1 MTKKGFGIA
10 VLLSLGI
17 AVLSGCGAKSTSQ
30 AEAPVRAMPQAA
42 EEKAGEAAEAEEK
55 AAEAADAA
63 AEEKAGEA
71 AEAAAEEKTGE
82 KKGEKTLAF
91 RLTGVYSGEQDGE
104 YYTLELFEF
113 EGNLLGQGGIA
124 EKPEGN
130 DPAEPYS
137 FWALEVVPA
146 DAEALLSTQGDSF
159 EAGVLQYSIMSNMDR
174 YWGAPEKTTVRL
186 TDKGIILA
194 GTEYVRE
201 DREGTAFTDVSP
213 LFSGLEA
220 GTVPE
225 KLPGLWRQKNS
236 GDAPLFLEFSEE
248 KDAGGAGALRIFR
261 KAPGKEAVFG
271 CGKFFVDKDGRL
283 FAGSSFTDNMAPEG
297 TMNVEMTFEGDD
309 VLKLA
314 PEEYNSLFESA
325 LSLEGEI
332 EFERIAPVEV
342 PLTVLAEPDDLEAL
356 QGTKTVKTDSGERST
371 VSQFLATEDIENNG
385 GYFVRVGSLIFFR
398 DYSGVP
404 AGLTGTFGDFLHD
417 VHLGKGSRFCCF
429 DKASGKTTALWEEE
443 GHGPLYYV
451 NGMFY
456 FSGNTI
462 LPDGSE
468 SEDVFRCWP
477 DGSGREAFTEDDYAV
492 VAAVSETG
500 HRVLVN
506 SYKYGDNSSQ
516 QGTLTD
522 GTIYG
527 TVLDMDNDHIHFFSG
542 FDGDD
547 LILGIHDD
555 KKKENRIVRV
565 DGTTGEET
573 VLGILPESEADG
585 WGYPSIDQM
594 LRKGDE
600 LWFGAAWYGGT
611 AVVLQDYMVLKAD
624 ARKENSLTLVTNETP
639 EGFGGDGDG
648 KAPKFFFNYADE
660 LLFTKQDPEGEVI
673 LSEGSRGDLVC
684 CDSPLSALVLQKD
697 FVKKNWYDA
706 DDGETVQVLQKGEIV
721 GGDVYLIMADAV
733 RTPEEDIGWRL
744 GFTSAKIFQQR
755 IAVTDVPS
763 SDYTVVQL
771 P

>member
-1 MTKKGFGIA
+1 MTKKGLGIA

-17 AVLSGCGAKSTSQ
+17 AVLSGCGAKSSSQ
-30 AEAPVRAMPQAA
+30 AVERAMPAAEAAA
-42 EEKAGEAAEAEEK
+42 EEKAGET
-55 AAEAADAA
+55 A

-82 KKGEKTLAF
+82 TESKMTLAS
-91 RLTGVYSGEQDGE
+91 RLAGVYSCEQDGE
-104 YYTLELFEF
+104 YHTLELFEF
-113 EGNLLGQGGIA
+113 GGNLLGQGGIA

-146 DAEALLSTQGDSF
+146 DAEALLGTQGDSF

-186 TDKGIILA
+186 TDKGISFA
-194 GTEYVRE
+194 GLEYVRE

-225 KLPGLWRQKNS
+225 KLPGLWRQKNG
-236 GDAPLFLEFSEE
+236 GDAPVFLEFSEE
-248 KDAGGAGALRIFR
+248 KDAAGAGALRIYR

-297 TMNVEMTFEGDD
+297 TMNVEMTLEGDD
-309 VLKLA
+309 ALKLV

-332 EFERIAPVEV
+332 EFERIAPEEV

-356 QGTKTVKTDSGERST
+356 QGTKTVKTDSGERRT

-404 AGLTGTFGDFLHD
+404 AGLTGIFGDFLHD
-417 VHLGKGSRFCCF
+417 VDLGKGSRFCCF

-456 FSGNTI
+456 FSGSTVR
-462 LPDGSE
+462 PDGTE
-468 SEDVFRCWP
+468 SEDVYRCWP

-506 SYKYGDNSSQ
+506 SYKYGDNSRQ

-527 TVLDMDNDHIHFFSG
+527 TVLEMDQDLIHFFSG

-555 KKKENRIVRV
+555 KKKENRILRV

-594 LRKGDE
+594 LRKDDE

-624 ARKENSLTLVTNETP
+624 ARKENSLTLVTDQCP

-673 LSEGSRGDLVC
+673 LSEGSSGDLVC

-744 GFTSAKIFQQR
+744 GFTSAKIYQQR
-755 IAVTDVPS
+755 IAVADVPS
-763 SDYTVVQL
+763 SDYSVVQL

>member
-10 VLLSLGI
+10 VFLSLGI

-42 EEKAGEAAEAEEK
+42 EEKAGEAAEA
-55 AAEAADAA
+55 A
-63 AEEKAGEA
+63 AEEKAAEA
-71 AEAAAEEKTGE
+71 AEAAAEEKPGE
-82 KKGEKTLAF
+82 KDGAQTLAS
-91 RLTGVYSGEQDGE
+91 RLAGVYSCEQDGE
-104 YYTLELFEF
+104 YHTLELFEF
-113 EGNLLGQGGIA
+113 AGNLLGQGGIA

-130 DPAEPYS
+130 EPAEPYS

-146 DAEALLSTQGDSF
+146 DAEALLGTQGDSF

-186 TDKGIILA
+186 TDKGISFA
-194 GTEYVRE
+194 GLEYVRE

-213 LFSGLEA
+213 LFSDLEA
-220 GTVPE
+220 GAVPE
-225 KLPGLWRQKNS
+225 KLPGLWRQKDG
-236 GDAPLFLEFSEE
+236 GDAALFLEFSEE
-248 KDAGGAGALRIFR
+248 KDAAGAGKLRIYR

-283 FAGSSFTDNMAPEG
+283 FAGSSFTDNAAPEG

-309 VLKLA
+309 VLKLV

-325 LSLEGEI
+325 LSLEGKI
-332 EFERIAPVEV
+332 EFERIAPEEV
-342 PLTVLAEPDDLEAL
+342 PVTVLAEPDDLEAL
-356 QGTKTVKTDSGERST
+356 QGTKTVKTDSGERRT

-417 VHLGKGSRFCCF
+417 VDLGKGSRFCCF

-456 FSGNTI
+456 FSGRTV
-462 LPDGSE
+462 LPDGTE

-506 SYKYGDNSSQ
+506 SYTYGDSNRE
-516 QGTLTD
+516 QGILTD

-527 TVLDMDNDHIHFFSG
+527 TVLEMDSDIIHFFSG

-594 LRKGDE
+594 LRKDDE

-624 ARKENSLTLVTNETP
+624 ARKENSLTLVTDQCP

-660 LLFTKQDPEGEVI
+660 MLFTKQDPEGEVI

-706 DDGETVQVLQKGEIV
+706 DEGETVQVLQKGEIV

-744 GFTSAKIFQQR
+744 GFTSAKIYQQR
-755 IAVTDVPS
+755 IAVADVPS
-763 SDYTVVQL
+763 SDYSVVQL